1 MFVCLKYLVKNISGK
16 IIYRIDIFNYLLII
30 KI

>member
-1 MFVCLKYLVKNISGK
+1 MFICLKDLVKNISGE

-30 KI
+30 EI